1 VIFSFLT
8 KVFISI
14 LLGAIIGFERE
25 LFHKPAGLRT
35 NILVV
40 LGSMLAAYIS
50 FCFANSNNVDVTR
63 IASNIL
69 TGLGFIGAGV
79 ILHSRGSVH
88 GITTAACVWI
98 CGIVGMA
105 VGFGYY
111 VEATIVSVMTFIILY
126 WFGKFERQYCKK
138 RREKLRFKSVKKVDE
153 KGW

>member
-1 VIFSFLT
+1 MFSFVL
-8 KVFISI
+8 KVFVAII
-14 LLGAIIGFERE
+14 LGALIGFERE

-35 NILVV
+35 NILIV
-40 LGSMLAAYIS
+40 LGSMLAAHIS
-50 FCFANSNNVDVTR
+50 FCFANSNGADVTK

-111 VEATIVSVMTFIILY
+111 VEATIVSGITFIILY
-126 WFGKFERQYCKK
+126 WFGKFERHIAKK
-138 RREKLRFKSVKKVDE
+138 DKKS
-153 KGW
+153 